1 MKGCACTQSLHVS
14 ARGLTS
20 ECDQVIAGE
29 DWVPLSRR
37 QADRRT
43 PSSSEGESRTAAREE
58 EIEEAAEAEAELA
71 EGEIDFNT
79 YGLEEL
85 DEDEDPRHRMP

>member
-1 MKGCACTQSLHVS
+1 M
-14 ARGLTS
+14 TS
-20 ECDQVIAGE
+20 ECDQFIAGE

-58 EIEEAAEAEAELA
+58 EIEEAAEAELA

-85 DEDEDPRHRMP
+85 DEDEDPRNRMP